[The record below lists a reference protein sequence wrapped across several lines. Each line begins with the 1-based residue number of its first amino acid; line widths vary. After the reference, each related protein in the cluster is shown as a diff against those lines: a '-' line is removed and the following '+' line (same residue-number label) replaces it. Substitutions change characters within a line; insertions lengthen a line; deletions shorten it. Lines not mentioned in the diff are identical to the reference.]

1 MDVAQLPRSLAGLQV
16 PELVLQRRLDSKGNT
31 QVLIKW
37 SGLPSSLATW
47 ETLETVKQAFPL
59 VPARGQAGF
68 RHPGDVSKPVSTE
81 ATENRRS
88 AL

>member
-1 MDVAQLPRSLAGLQV
+1 MDVAQLSRSLAGLQV

-37 SGLPSSLATW
+37 SGLPSSLG
-47 ETLETVKQAFPL
+47 EPLETVKQAFPL

-68 RHPGDVSKPVSTE
+68 RHPGDVSNPVSTE